1 MDLKSWIAWKGADY
15 IYGALSRIFWP
26 RASAGAIVIHNE
38 SLLAVDMGDYL
49 MIPSGGLEYS
59 ETFEQAAIR
68 EVFEE
73 TGCLIEIKKKLS
85 EKTNS
90 VGGTEVIFQAI
101 LVNDEKKSS
110 GWGEPVWIPLDELD
124 DKDWRYNRD
133 VKSIVDHKEN

>member
-1 MDLKSWIAWKGADY
+1 MGLKSWIAWKGADY

-26 RASAGAIVIHNE
+26 RASAGAIVIHNG

-49 MIPSGGLEYS
+49 MIPSGGLEYG

-85 EKTNS
+85 EKINS
-90 VGGTEVIFQAI
+90 VGGTEVMFHAT
-101 LVNDEKKSS
+101 LVDNGKKSG

>member
-1 MDLKSWIAWKGADY
+1 
-15 IYGALSRIFWP
+15 
-26 RASAGAIVIHNE
+26 
-38 SLLAVDMGDYL
+38 MGDYL